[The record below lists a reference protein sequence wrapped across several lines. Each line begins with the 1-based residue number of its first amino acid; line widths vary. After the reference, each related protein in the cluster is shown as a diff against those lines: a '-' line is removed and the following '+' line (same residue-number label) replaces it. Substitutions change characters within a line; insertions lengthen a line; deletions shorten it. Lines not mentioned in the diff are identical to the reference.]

1 MNIIDQLLKFII
13 DNRSKK
19 PNKNTIKMFED
30 YINSCLQENISIKQ
44 IVDEFKSGLT
54 VDVFESQVKDYLK

>member
-1 MNIIDQLLKFII
+1 
-13 DNRSKK
+13 
-19 PNKNTIKMFED
+19 MFED